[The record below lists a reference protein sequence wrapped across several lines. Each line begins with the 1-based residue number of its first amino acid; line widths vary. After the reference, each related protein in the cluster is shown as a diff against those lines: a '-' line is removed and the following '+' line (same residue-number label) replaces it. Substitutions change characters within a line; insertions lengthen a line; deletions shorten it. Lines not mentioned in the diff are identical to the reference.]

1 MNSIIAVGDTPV
13 TDMDSLVSDA
23 SCKATFDADINSWD
37 VSQVTSVSVSL
48 PAESGWGGGAWI
60 GGEAGLTLTPRSAPP
75 TGKCLVCHG
84 AAQNMFAQASAFNQ
98 PLNLW
103 DVSKVRNMEVRPPH
117 TPVWRGGVSG
127 YQGRA
132 ETGTARG
139 APCTGTWHACRG
151 AAQYLFWYAG
161 SFNQPLNSW
170 DVSSVT
176 SMAVRAPRAPG
187 YGLLGMEGWARLPH
201 SPGAQLTSMPCVLL
215 RGAEYV

>member
-1 MNSIIAVGDTPV
+1 MQV
-13 TDMDSLVSDA
+13 TTTWREPPLCLVSDA

-60 GGEAGLTLTPRSAPP
+60 GGEAGLTLTPQSAPP

-117 TPVWRGGVSG
+117 TPVWRGG
-127 YQGRA
+127 YQGIRGERRLAQPGVHHARA
-132 ETGTARG
+132 HGMRVVARRSTYFG
-139 APCTGTWHACRG
+139 
-151 AAQYLFWYAG
+151 
-161 SFNQPLNSW
+161 
-170 DVSSVT
+170 
-176 SMAVRAPRAPG
+176 MRAP
-187 YGLLGMEGWARLPH
+187 
-201 SPGAQLTSMPCVLL
+201 STS
-215 RGAEYV
+215 R

>member
-1 MNSIIAVGDTPV
+1 MGRQPGHIGVGESAGRIGVGRGCLDRRGGWPDTHTPKCTTHGQMPCV
-13 TDMDSLVSDA
+13 SWRGAEHVCPGFSLQPA
-23 SCKATFDADINSWD
+23 AEPLGRQQGPKHGGAPAAH
-37 VSQVTSVSVSL
+37 TSV
-48 PAESGWGGGAWI
+48 E
-60 GGEAGLTLTPRSAPP
+60 
-75 TGKCLVCHG
+75 
-84 AAQNMFAQASAFNQ
+84 
-98 PLNLW
+98 
-103 DVSKVRNMEVRPPH
+103 
-117 TPVWRGGVSG
+117 GGVSG

-151 AAQYLFWYAG
+151 AAQYLFWYAT

-170 DVSSVT
+170 DVGTVT